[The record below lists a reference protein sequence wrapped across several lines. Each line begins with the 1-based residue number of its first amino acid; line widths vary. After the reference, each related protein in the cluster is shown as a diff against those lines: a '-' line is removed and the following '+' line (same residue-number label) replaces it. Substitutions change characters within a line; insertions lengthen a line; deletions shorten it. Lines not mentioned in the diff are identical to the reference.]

1 MKLQANAIADQTDID
16 DRSKMRLLEKLYR
29 GGSKGKKEKRERQY
43 VVATRSGTARKAV
56 KGASKGPTVRV
67 DARMKKEKRAKKA
80 QGKRAKKVSRSA
92 NKKKAQRH

>member
-1 MKLQANAIADQTDID
+1 MKLQANAIADQEID
-16 DRSKMRLLEKLYR
+16 DKAKMRLLEKLYR
-29 GGSKGKKEKRERQY
+29 GGKHKKEKRERQY
-43 VVATRSGTARKAV
+43 VVTNKSGKARKAV

-92 NKKKAQRH
+92 NKKKAQRN